1 MGGRIVLASHDAGG
15 TIPPMQALAE
25 VFVSRG
31 HEVTWLAQPSVAAR
45 ARRAGCEYVA
55 FDGLDD
61 YAPRVAIEEQLD
73 LAGAL
78 LVSPDVGRQLA
89 SVATDRGAALLV
101 VDANLA
107 TAATAAEAFDAP
119 SAVLLHS
126 MYATFTDIWVADI
139 WPLVEPFV
147 NDARAQFGVP
157 PADGW
162 AAVFAGHDRVL
173 SVVPERFD
181 APAHP
186 PLDGMRHFGFL
197 VPTTHGE
204 ASVTWP
210 DHHSD
215 RPRVIVSL
223 GTTYLGQE
231 QRTQD
236 VLDAL
241 GALDVDALATT
252 SGQVE
257 AGSLRCPPNVA
268 VHTFVD
274 HASLLPHCDLMITHA
289 GLGSVAVALAHGV
302 PLVCLPFARDQHLNA
317 ERVRTIGAGL
327 CADDD
332 PGSIEE
338 VVRTVL
344 HDSAFRNAAA
354 RIRDESEA
362 AGGPHAAVADL
373 ETLLF

>member
-1 MGGRIVLASHDAGG
+1 MGRQIVLASHDAGG
-15 TIPPMQALAE
+15 TIPPMHALGEA
-25 VFVSRG
+25 FVSNG
-31 HEVTWLAQPSVAAR
+31 HEVTWLAQPSVEAR
-45 ARRAGCEYVA
+45 ARRAGCAFVA
-55 FDGLDD
+55 FDGLDS
-61 YAPRVAIEEQLD
+61 YAPRVAIEDQLD

-89 SVATDRGAALLV
+89 TLASGLGAALVV

-107 TAATAAEAFDAP
+107 TAAAAAEASAAR

-126 MYATFTDIWVADI
+126 MYATFTDIWVAEI

-147 NDARAQFGVP
+147 NEARAHLGVP

-162 AAVFAGHDRVL
+162 PAVFGAHDRVL

-181 APAHP
+181 APTNP

-204 ASVTWP
+204 GAVTWP
-210 DHHSD
+210 DHTD

-231 QRTQD
+231 QRLQD

-241 GALDVDALATT
+241 GALDVDGVATT
-252 SGQVE
+252 SGQVDSS
-257 AGSLRCPPNVA
+257 SLRCPSNVTI
-268 VHTFVD
+268 HTFVD
-274 HASLLPHCDLMITHA
+274 HASWLPQCDLMITHA

-302 PLVCLPFARDQHLNA
+302 PLVCLPLARDQHLNT
-317 ERVRTIGAGL
+317 ERVLAVGAGL
-327 CADDD
+327 SADDG
-332 PGSIEE
+332 PGPIYEA
-338 VVRTVL
+338 VRAVL
-344 HDSAFRNAAA
+344 HDPAFREAAERL
-354 RIRDESEA
+354 RIESEA
-362 AGGPHAAVADL
+362 AGGAPAAVRDL
-373 ETLLF
+373 EALLA

>member
-1 MGGRIVLASHDAGG
+1 M
-15 TIPPMQALAE
+15 
-25 VFVSRG
+25 
-31 HEVTWLAQPSVAAR
+31 
-45 ARRAGCEYVA
+45 
-55 FDGLDD
+55 
-61 YAPRVAIEEQLD
+61 
-73 LAGAL
+73 
-78 LVSPDVGRQLA
+78 
-89 SVATDRGAALLV
+89 
-101 VDANLA
+101 
-107 TAATAAEAFDAP
+107 
-119 SAVLLHS
+119 
-126 MYATFTDIWVADI
+126 
-139 WPLVEPFV
+139 
-147 NDARAQFGVP
+147 
-157 PADGW
+157 
-162 AAVFAGHDRVL
+162 
-173 SVVPERFD
+173 
-181 APAHP
+181 
-186 PLDGMRHFGFL
+186 
-197 VPTTHGE
+197 
-204 ASVTWP
+204 
-210 DHHSD
+210 
-215 RPRVIVSL
+215 SL

-236 VLDAL
+236 VLD
-241 GALDVDALATT
+241 GARRADVDALATT

-344 HDSAFRNAAA
+344 HDSAFREAAT

-362 AGGPHAAVADL
+362 AGGTHAAVTDL